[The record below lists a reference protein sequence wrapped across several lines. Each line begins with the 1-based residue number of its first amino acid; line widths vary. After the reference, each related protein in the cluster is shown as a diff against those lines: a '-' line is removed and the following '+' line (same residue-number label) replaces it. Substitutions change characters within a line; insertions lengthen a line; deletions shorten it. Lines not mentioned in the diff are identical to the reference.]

1 MTERKLAK
9 VVVVDAI
16 KEHKNADALE
26 LAVIGGWQCCV
37 KKGEFKAGDVGVYF
51 EVDAMLPIDNPAF
64 AFLAGRNER
73 LVDGKPYARIK
84 TMKLRGE
91 LSQGL
96 LLPVDSVGVD
106 SLVAVKDSVTQLVEF
121 ADLDM
126 TEALGVIKYEPA
138 QPKVLAGNAKG
149 NFPAFIPKTDQER
162 VQNIK
167 RAYEDAVASGEL
179 FEATYKL
186 DGSSFTAYVTGQGSG
201 RFDNGDADVCIAED
215 VVVGVCSRN
224 LELIID
230 DSNVDNMFVQT
241 FFKYNLPVKLE
252 SFLAATGR
260 QIAVQGEMVG
270 PGIQNNFE
278 GLDEVELYVYDIFDI
293 DRQVYVC
300 ADERVEICK
309 QMGLQMVPVFDSP
322 MRLPQTMEE
331 LLALADGPSGLKGKY
346 REGLVF
352 KSLTRDF
359 SFKAISNRYLLK
371 EA

>member
-149 NFPAFIPKTDQER
+149 NFPVFIPKTDQER

-186 DGSSFTAYVTGQGSG
+186 DGSSFTAYVINVGEHVDDFSPQT
-201 RFDNGDADVCIAED
+201 
-215 VVVGVCSRN
+215 GVCSRN
-224 LELIID
+224 LELKID

-252 SFLAATGR
+252 KFMLETGR
-260 QIAVQGEMVG
+260 RIAVQGEMVG

-278 GLDEVELYVYDIFDI
+278 GLDEVELYIYDVFDI
-293 DRQVYVC
+293 DRQEYVS

-309 QMGLQMVPVFDSP
+309 QLDLKMVPVFDSP

-331 LLALADGPSGLKGKY
+331 VLALADGPSGLKGKY

-359 SFKAISNRYLLK
+359 SFKVISNKYLIK

>member
-1 MTERKLAK
+1 MRKLAK
-9 VVVVDAI
+9 IVVIDDVR
-16 KEHKNADALE
+16 KHSNADKLE
-26 LAVIGGWQCCV
+26 IATVGGWSIV
-37 KKGEFKAGDVGVYF
+37 VGKGEFSKGSIAVMF

-106 SLVAVKDSVTQLVEF
+106 ATTLLVD
-121 ADLDM
+121 DDM
-126 TEALGVIKYEPA
+126 TEALDVIKYEPA

-149 NFPAFIPKTDQER
+149 NFPVFIPKTDQER

-224 LELIID
+224 LELKID

-278 GLDEVELYVYDIFDI
+278 GLDEVELYIYDIFDI
-293 DRQVYVC
+293 DRQGYVC

-309 QMGLQMVPVFDSP
+309 QLGLQMVPVFDSP
-322 MRLPQTMEE
+322 MRLPQTIEE
-331 LLALADGPSGLKGKY
+331 VLALADGPSGLKGKY

-352 KSLTRDF
+352 KSLSRDF
-359 SFKAISNRYLLK
+359 SFKVISNRYLLK

>member
-37 KKGEFKAGDVGVYF
+37 KKGEFEAGDVGLYF

-106 SLVAVKDSVTQLVEF
+106 ATTLLVDA
-121 ADLDM
+121 DM

-149 NFPAFIPKTDQER
+149 LFPVFIPKTDQER

-186 DGSSFTAYVTGQGSG
+186 DGSSFTAYVINVGEHVDDFSPQT
-201 RFDNGDADVCIAED
+201 
-215 VVVGVCSRN
+215 GVCSRN
-224 LELIID
+224 LELKID

-241 FFKYNLPVKLE
+241 FFKYNLPVRLE
-252 SFLAATGR
+252 KFMLETGR
-260 QIAVQGEMVG
+260 RIAVQGEMVG

-278 GLDEVELYVYDIFDI
+278 GLDEVELYIYDVFDI
-293 DRQVYVC
+293 DRQGYVC

-309 QMGLQMVPVFDSP
+309 QLDLKMVPVFDSP
-322 MRLPQTMEE
+322 MRLPQTIEE
-331 LLALADGPSGLKGKY
+331 VLALADGPSGLKGKY

-359 SFKAISNRYLLK
+359 SFKVISNRYLLK